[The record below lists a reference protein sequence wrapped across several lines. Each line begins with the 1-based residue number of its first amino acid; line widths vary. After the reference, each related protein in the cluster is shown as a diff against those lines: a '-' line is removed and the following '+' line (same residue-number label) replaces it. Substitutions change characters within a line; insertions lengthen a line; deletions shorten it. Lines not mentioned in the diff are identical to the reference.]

1 MEIERIKIRRDGD
14 YYFCHLAVNGVPCS
28 YQPCIFE
35 FWELEEEFDDGS
47 VIGSERFYQALAV
60 KCLVSK
66 VEEANYWIANGH
78 PSLKAERDRAINLIG
93 QLRQALLSEIH
104 EAEAAGLSAAA

>member
-1 MEIERIKIRRDGD
+1 MEIERISIRREGD
-14 YYFCHLAVNGVPCS
+14 YYVCHLAVNGVPCS

-35 FWELEEEFDDGS
+35 FWELEDEFEG
-47 VIGSERFYQALAV
+47 GSERFYQALAV

-104 EAEAAGLSAAA
+104 EVEAAGLSAAA